1 MVMKVK
7 LKPRSTSKRASARLT
22 PFGPPPLVLGE
33 DEDAY
38 NELLARVSAA
48 VQPADMI
55 EEILVRDIADLDWDI
70 CRLRRVKA
78 NLITA
83 TVSEGLEPALRPLVD
98 EMGSHESDEERLAT
112 LESVV
117 ANWGRRKRHAVAK
130 VERLLRSGD
139 IGTDEAIAYLIPQ
152 MIDPIERL
160 DHLVAVSEARRN
172 ATLREID
179 RHRAAVGQTVRRPPI
194 EEGEYQVVETK
205 GAGGKKAA

>member
-1 MVMKVK
+1 M
-7 LKPRSTSKRASARLT
+7 SKHASARLT

-83 TVSEGLEPALRPLVD
+83 TVSKGLEPAFQPLVD
-98 EMGSHESDEERLAT
+98 EIGSHQSDEERLDT
-112 LESVV
+112 LETVI

-130 VERLLRSGD
+130 VERLLRSNN
-139 IGTDEAIAYLIPQ
+139 IEIDETIAYLIPQ
-152 MIDPIERL
+152 MIDLIERI
-160 DHLVAVSEARRN
+160 DHLVALSEARRN
-172 ATLREID
+172 ATVREID
-179 RHRAAVGQTVRRPPI
+179 RHRAAVGQTVPRPQI
-194 EEGEYQVVETK
+194 EEGEYRVVETK
-205 GAGGKKAA
+205 AAGGKNAA